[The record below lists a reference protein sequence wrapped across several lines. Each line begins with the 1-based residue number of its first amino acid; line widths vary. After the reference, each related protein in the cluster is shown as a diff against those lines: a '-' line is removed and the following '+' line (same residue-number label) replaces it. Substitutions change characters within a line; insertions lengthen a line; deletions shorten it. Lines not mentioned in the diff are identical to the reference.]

1 MIGYIIIVGMRA
13 FDKKYGNGSKHD
25 PAFNLLV
32 IGVWPIFILI
42 GVIATIW
49 FVLAIFS
56 NVIELIADKIAG
68 K

>member
-1 MIGYIIIVGMRA
+1 MIGYVIIVGMRA
-13 FDKKYGNGSKHD
+13 FDKKYGNDSKHD

-32 IGVWPIFILI
+32 IGIWPIFIFI
-42 GVIATIW
+42 GIVVGVW
-49 FVLAIFS
+49 WVLANFS